1 MFATSAESANVWKE
15 AGKGV
20 FVFDHTERIR
30 KGTME
35 RVIIRAYGVPV
46 DKALELVGMVGVSSL
61 IKNQIDGDDVIDKVG
76 SYLIRLTT
84 KNRNSIGIDVW
95 KPKVDHSNER
105 ANCYT
110 IG

>member
-1 MFATSAESANVWKE
+1 
-15 AGKGV
+15 
-20 FVFDHTERIR
+20 
-30 KGTME
+30 ME
-35 RVIIRAYGVPV
+35 RVIIRAYDTPI
-46 DKALELVGMVGVSSL
+46 DKAVELVGMVGVSSL
-61 IKNQIDGDDVIDKVG
+61 LKDQIDGGDVVEKIG
-76 SYLIRLTT
+76 NYLVHLTT